1 MWQEDLRIEP
11 GKVLDDLT
19 IVSQHNSL
27 NGELLGHVMIRY
39 SHLLLINGLR
49 SITSCPVSKIQK
61 MICILKGMGQDTE
74 FKYFDKNG

>member
-1 MWQEDLRIEP
+1 MLHVHCKIMIGNNLYKILLKTKPSLLQEDLRNDP

-39 SHLLLINGLR
+39 SHLLPLI
-49 SITSCPVSKIQK
+49 IPDQ
-61 MICILKGMGQDTE
+61 
-74 FKYFDKNG
+74 